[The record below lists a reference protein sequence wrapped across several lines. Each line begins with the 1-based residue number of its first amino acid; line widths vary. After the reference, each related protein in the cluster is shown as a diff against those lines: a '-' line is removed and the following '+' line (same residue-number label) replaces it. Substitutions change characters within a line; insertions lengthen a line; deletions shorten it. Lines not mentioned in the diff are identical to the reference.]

1 MPKQTYYNLDSERRA
16 EIDKACMK
24 EFESKSLADISVGR
38 ICKSLDLSRAAF
50 YKYFK
55 SVEECYYYF
64 LEGANFDSHKFI
76 FQSLK
81 EGENLLSALDK
92 IPETVSKALF
102 ESNSIGILKSFF
114 KHRNTVLE
122 EGWEKYKME
131 NSPQDCIKIIPKI
144 NLDGTSIEDKKTF
157 KSLMKTISAVS
168 HEIIKECLEDDW
180 TREEFEREYSI
191 RLKFI
196 INGIK
201 KI

>member
-76 FQSLK
+76 FQSLE

-92 IPETVSKALF
+92 IPEIVSKALF
-102 ESNSIGILKSFF
+102 ESNSLVF
-114 KHRNTVLE
+114 
-122 EGWEKYKME
+122 
-131 NSPQDCIKIIPKI
+131 
-144 NLDGTSIEDKKTF
+144 
-157 KSLMKTISAVS
+157 
-168 HEIIKECLEDDW
+168 
-180 TREEFEREYSI
+180 
-191 RLKFI
+191 
-196 INGIK
+196 
-201 KI
+201 